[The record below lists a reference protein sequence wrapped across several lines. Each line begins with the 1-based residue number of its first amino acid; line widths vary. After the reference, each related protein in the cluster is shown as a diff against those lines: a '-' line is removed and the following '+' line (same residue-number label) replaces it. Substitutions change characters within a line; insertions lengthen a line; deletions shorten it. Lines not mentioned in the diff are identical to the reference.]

1 MRRHVRK
8 GKTKLPIMSIPMV
21 TMLYQAIKQCQLYS
35 FENCEKQAYK
45 NIIYCFFAQ
54 DAVVA
59 YKTKFLKLFAS
70 LINIE

>member
-1 MRRHVRK
+1 
-8 GKTKLPIMSIPMV
+8 MV

-70 LINIE
+70 LINIK